1 MEALSE
7 QIINWLKHT
16 REIKNLTLVELG
28 KQSGL
33 THAQL
38 SYIETGKSE
47 LTLFSLV
54 RILNAFNYSFTSLY
68 SENII
73 NNQIPIPKIYL
84 QEDKEAFE
92 YPTFKIGDVADFVH
106 FAVYRKKAKQFLIP
120 WLKHFV
126 INHQG
131 WTEKAVSTLLD
142 EALTLLTIPPSDRE
156 ENNLFKDLC
165 YPMELGINKLRQIYL
180 SGGAM
185 ILKDPGTFIHNQR
198 TLQGLSLRNLSE
210 KVTLSHTSLA
220 RLEKGFSN
228 RTLFSQVVNID
239 QALEAEGDLVAI
251 AWRAAE
257 TYLGIG
263 RTYEPNTPYN
273 LDQLEWIKRLI
284 ILLRIYQHFD
294 LLEDAKA
301 FIADLREKAVPY
313 PSA

>member
-1 MEALSE
+1 MENLSNRIVE
-7 QIINWLKHT
+7 WLKYVRET
-16 REIKNLTLVELG
+16 RDLTLVELG
-28 KQSGL
+28 EQSGL

-47 LTLFSLV
+47 LTLFSFV

-73 NNQIPIPKIYL
+73 NNQIPIPNIYL
-84 QEDKEAFE
+84 QEDKELFE

-106 FAVYRKKAKQFLIP
+106 FAVYRKKAKDFLIP

-126 INHQG
+126 INHQE

-142 EALTLLTIPPSDRE
+142 EALTLLTLPPSERE
-156 ENNLFKDLC
+156 ENSLFKDLC

-185 ILKDPGTFIHNQR
+185 ILQDPGTYIHEKR
-198 TLQGLSLRNLSE
+198 ALQGISLRNLSE
-210 KVTLSHTSLA
+210 KVSLSHTSLA

-294 LLEDAKA
+294 LLEDAQA
-301 FIADLREKAVPY
+301 FITDLRKMAVPY
-313 PSA
+313 LSE